1 MKILVIVIF
10 LKNLFAMNGLELA
23 KLLDERPKPN
33 DIKSVNTM
41 ILTNKDN
48 KKKTLELIS
57 ISKDD
62 SKKQMIWFLKPRKDK
77 GISFLKIEKD
87 NEDDFM
93 TMWLPGFSRFRRIKS
108 SQKSDSFMGSDLSFE
123 DLTNRTIEDYN
134 YNIIKTN
141 EDGFYFLESIPK
153 EIESEYSKH
162 ITKIKEVE
170 DGVFIVYEEDSFDK
184 ENNLLK
190 NKVFNFEKIESY
202 YVMTELLVK
211 NMQKKSSTLLTL
223 NEIKLNNEFEDSKFI
238 QRSLK
243 LIPK

>member
-170 DGVFIVYEEDSFDK
+170 DGIFIVFEEDSFDK
-184 ENNLLK
+184 KNNLLK
-190 NKVFNFEKIESY
+190 NKVFNFEKIDSY

-211 NMQKKSSTLLTL
+211 NIQKKSSTLLTL
-223 NEIKLNNEFEDSKFI
+223 KEIKLNNEFEDSKFI

>member
-1 MKILVIVIF
+1 MKILIIVIF

-23 KLLDERPKPN
+23 KLLDNRLKPN

-41 ILTNKDN
+41 ILTNKDK

-57 ISKDD
+57 MSKDD

-134 YNIIKTN
+134 YNIIKTDEN
-141 EDGFYFLESIPK
+141 GFYFLESIPK

-170 DGVFIVYEEDSFDK
+170 NGIFIVYEEDSFDK
-184 ENNLLK
+184 KNNLLK

-202 YVMTELLVK
+202 YIMTELMVK
-211 NMQKKSSTLLTL
+211 NVQKKSSTLLTL
-223 NEIKLNNEFEDSKFI
+223 NDIKLNNKFEDSKFI

>member
-1 MKILVIVIF
+1 MKILIIVIF
-10 LKNLFAMNGLELA
+10 LKNLFAISGLELA
-23 KLLDERPKPN
+23 KLLDERLKPN

-41 ILTNKDN
+41 ILTNKDK

-57 ISKDD
+57 MSKDN

-134 YNIIKTN
+134 YNIIKTDEN
-141 EDGFYFLESIPK
+141 GFYVLESIPK

-170 DGVFIVYEEDSFDK
+170 NGIFIVYEEDSFDK
-184 ENNLLK
+184 KNNLLK

-202 YVMTELLVK
+202 YVMTELMVK
-211 NMQKKSSTLLTL
+211 NVQKKSSTLLTL
-223 NEIKLNNEFEDSKFI
+223 NDIKLNNKFEDSKFI